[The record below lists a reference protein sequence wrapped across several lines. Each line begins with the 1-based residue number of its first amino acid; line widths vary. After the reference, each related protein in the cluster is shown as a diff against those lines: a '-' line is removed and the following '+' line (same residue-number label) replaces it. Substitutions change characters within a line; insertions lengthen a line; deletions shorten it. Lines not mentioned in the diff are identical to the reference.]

1 MARVHWLHN
10 EKIQKRQRH
19 QISLSAISKGWI
31 NHIPLQPDL
40 LPEQALEILSTS
52 KNAFQQRYSL
62 LKCLPNMFSGNCIQL
77 HLGTIVRGD
86 NSLRR
91 AMSGLRMVCSCNK
104 YNKDSGILTWFALKV
119 QMKGCLCTLYLV

>member
-52 KNAFQQRYSL
+52 KNAF
-62 LKCLPNMFSGNCIQL
+62 
-77 HLGTIVRGD
+77 
-86 NSLRR
+86 
-91 AMSGLRMVCSCNK
+91 
-104 YNKDSGILTWFALKV
+104 
-119 QMKGCLCTLYLV
+119 